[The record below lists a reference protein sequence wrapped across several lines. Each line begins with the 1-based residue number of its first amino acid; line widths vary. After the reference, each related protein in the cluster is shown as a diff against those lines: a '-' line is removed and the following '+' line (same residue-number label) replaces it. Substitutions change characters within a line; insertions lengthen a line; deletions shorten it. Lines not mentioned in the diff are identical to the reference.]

1 MKPIKE
7 HKIFENIEAYLAFE
21 EKSEVRHEYY
31 FENLIEMAGTSKLHN
46 KIVFFLTLLFRQGL
60 SDQQFDISSEQ
71 VKAYIESE
79 NIFFYPD
86 VMVAHPEENQ
96 FYNIQPIL
104 IAEVLSEATRN
115 FDMVDK
121 FIQYKKL
128 ETLQYYLLVE
138 PEKQLVIVHRKTT
151 DNEWQTDTYTSITDV
166 IDLHTLQIII
176 ALKDIYQA

>member
-7 HKIFENIEAYLAFE
+7 HKKFENIEEYLAFE
-21 EKSEVRHEYY
+21 EKSGVRHEYY
-31 FENLIEMAGTSKLHN
+31 FENLIEKAGATYLHN
-46 KIVFFLTLLFRQGL
+46 LINGNLFIIFKMLLKDRSERVFMEGF
-60 SDQQFDISSEQ
+60 
-71 VKAYIESE
+71 KAFIKKE

-86 VMVAHPEENQ
+86 LMVSIPEKHE
-96 FYNIQPIL
+96 YYSTQPIL
-104 IAEVLSEATRN
+104 IAEVSNESTRN

-121 FIQYKKL
+121 FIQYKKF

-138 PEKQLVIVHRKTT
+138 PEKHLVFVYKKTN

-166 IDLHTLQIII
+166 IDLPGLQISI